1 MFTVLSIHVL
11 PNHEHVGHIV
21 NYCAHQ
27 NDIKKNTRRAL
38 TRVINVLSTLTGEL
52 FFSRSGQ
59 SAPSAAKLKDNLA
72 PQVLEIT

>member
-1 MFTVLSIHVL
+1 M
-11 PNHEHVGHIV
+11 
-21 NYCAHQ
+21 
-27 NDIKKNTRRAL
+27 RRTL

-59 SAPSAAKLKDNLA
+59 FAPSAAKLKDNLA